1 MWRAGLR
8 VHEGAWRRA
17 FRAKTVSG
25 TGLDW
30 GSCDERASIIS
41 DLVVSSLDRSL
52 QLYRELLGPLG
63 YTRAGEIVGERS
75 ERVVYLSGSGVVPFS
90 LREAQTPGDH
100 NRYRVGLHHVAF
112 EASSRDLGRRAGSL
126 GSRAG
131 LEIEN
136 NPQEYDYRPGY
147 YAGFFYD
154 PDGIKLEIVHAV
166 MEDCSLPQV
175 ERDVRDGSTDQISR
189 SSRGTE
195 LTHPHPPDGN
205 QRLRV

>member
-1 MWRAGLR
+1 M
-8 VHEGAWRRA
+8 RR
-17 FRAKTVSG
+17 
-25 TGLDW
+25 TGVDHF
-30 GSCDERASIIS
+30 

-75 ERVVYLSGSGVVPFS
+75 ERVVYLSGE
-90 LREAQTPGDH
+90 R
-100 NRYRVGLHHVAF
+100 
-112 EASSRDLGRRAGSL
+112 RRALQPAGGSDTGRPQSL
-126 GSRAG
+126 SRRSPPCRVRGFLTGPVDERVRWAREQG

-154 PDGIKLEIVHAV
+154 PDGIKLEIVRTV

-175 ERDVRDGSTDQISR
+175 ERDVRGGSTDQISR

-205 QRLRV
+205 